1 MIEKGAQVRV
11 KLIGLRS
18 DVGSMY
24 AIGSIKEDYLGSV
37 WSSSHLEIICAKL
50 QQCAT
55 AVNDLAIP
63 NTTCECTLRKGI
75 WKALRV
81 GCVAPLLDTIMWS
94 WNTRTLAALN
104 INTDNTVRGCGIYTR
119 PIGTKSLRHV
129 DADSTISQNDIKAIS
144 HPAFNVIITCNM

>member
-37 WSSSHLEIICAKL
+37 WSRSHTETICAKRQ

-55 AVNDLAIP
+55 SVNELTIP
-63 NTTCECTLRKGI
+63 NSTCECTLRHGI

-81 GCVAPLLDTIMWS
+81 GCHAPLLDTIMRS
-94 WNTRTLAALN
+94 WNTWDIWLPALK
-104 INTDNTVRGCGIYTR
+104 INADNTVRGCAIYTR
-119 PIGTKSLRHV
+119 PIETKPLRYDGTISLRM
-129 DADSTISQNDIKAIS
+129 I
-144 HPAFNVIITCNM
+144 

>member
-37 WSSSHLEIICAKL
+37 WSSSHFKTICAKL
-50 QQCAT
+50 LQQCTT
-55 AVNDLAIP
+55 AVNDLPIP
-63 NTTCECTLRKGI
+63 NTTCECTLRHGI

-81 GCVAPLLDTIMWS
+81 GCVAPLLDTIMWR
-94 WNTRTLAALN
+94 WNMAVLK
-104 INTDNTVRGCGIYTR
+104 INTDNTVQGCAIYTR
-119 PIGTKSLRHV
+119 PIGTKPLR
-129 DADSTISQNDIKAIS
+129 
-144 HPAFNVIITCNM
+144 

>member
-37 WSSSHLEIICAKL
+37 WSSSLPDNICAKL

-63 NTTCECTLRKGI
+63 NTRCECTHRRGI
-75 WKALRV
+75 WKVIESWLRR
-81 GCVAPLLDTIMWS
+81 TT
-94 WNTRTLAALN
+94 TRHHYVELE
-104 INTDNTVRGCGIYTR
+104 YW
-119 PIGTKSLRHV
+119 
-129 DADSTISQNDIKAIS
+129 DIWLS
-144 HPAFNVIITCNM
+144 